1 MALAAAATSALAAG
15 EMPQLTVDVININ
28 EEERR
33 SYSQFTNATFSLFD
47 SGRSILVGLRGT
59 F

>member
-1 MALAAAATSALAAG
+1 V
-15 EMPQLTVDVININ
+15 PQLTIDVININ

-33 SYSQFTNATFSLFD
+33 SYSQFTNAAYNNFD